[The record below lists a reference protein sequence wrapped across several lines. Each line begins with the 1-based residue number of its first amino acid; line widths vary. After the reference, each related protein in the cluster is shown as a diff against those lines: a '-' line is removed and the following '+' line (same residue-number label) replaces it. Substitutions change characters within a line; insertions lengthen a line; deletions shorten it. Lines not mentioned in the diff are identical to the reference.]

1 MDTSE
6 IKHKTLEE
14 PSQEPA
20 AMDTEPI
27 DLEAEPE
34 ADIIRNEELVRFL
47 DTPIS
52 ERPPNN
58 AKGLHAA
65 SKADGYIYISAE
77 AGLGSEHAAVTLQLC
92 KVSAAISF
100 EEHCRPSQW
109 RTLNSCQLKGQEG
122 SPENN

>member
-47 DTPIS
+47 DTPIV
-52 ERPPNN
+52 
-58 AKGLHAA
+58 
-65 SKADGYIYISAE
+65 
-77 AGLGSEHAAVTLQLC
+77 GS
-92 KVSAAISF
+92 
-100 EEHCRPSQW
+100 
-109 RTLNSCQLKGQEG
+109 GQ
-122 SPENN
+122 STA